1 MPLSFTSS
9 GDYPIGDDPVALAVA
24 DLNGD
29 GTPDIVTV
37 NRHDGTISIL
47 QGNGDGTFMGAAT
60 LPVGSFPAS
69 IAVADLNGDGA
80 ADLAIADKDDG
91 TVSVLLGR
99 GDGIFASKTEFATGD
114 SLPLDQACARDRP
127 PRATSPARLVYTASW
142 LPPSC

>member
-37 NRHDGTISIL
+37 NRHDGTISIV
-47 QGNGDGTFMGAAT
+47 QGNRDGTFMGAAT
-60 LPVGSFPAS
+60 LAVGSLPAS

-91 TVSVLLGR
+91 TVSVLLENKHYFHPLVSTLGGR
-99 GDGIFASKTEFATGD
+99 ILIGFAAVWAVAG
-114 SLPLDQACARDRP
+114 SL
-127 PRATSPARLVYTASW
+127 VIKKIVEIEV
-142 LPPSC
+142 

>member
-1 MPLSFTSS
+1 MTARGSDQQNRRPAMPLNFTIS

-47 QGNGDGTFMGAAT
+47 QGNGDGTFSGAAA

-69 IAVADLNGDGA
+69 VAVADLNGDGA
-80 ADLAIADKDDG
+80 ADLAVAVKDDRA
-91 TVSVLLGR
+91 VAVLLGN
-99 GDGIFASKTEFATGD
+99 GDG
-114 SLPLDQACARDRP
+114 
-127 PRATSPARLVYTASW
+127 
-142 LPPSC
+142 